1 MLRTGLVASLFL
13 LAAQPSLAQDNHTS
27 QQHDFKL
34 VEVTNGLDHPW
45 GMAFLPD
52 GRILITERDGPA
64 LRLVEGGVLH
74 PSPIAGLPD
83 NISTPGQGGLLDI
96 TLHPNFATNQVLYL
110 SYAGKGDGG
119 VGTEVLRARLVG
131 HHLKDVETV
140 FQVFP
145 KTGGSAHYGSR
156 LQFGAE
162 GELYVTVG
170 DRYNYMNEAQNPAN
184 HLGSILRLTDEGKA
198 FKDNPFSDTVGKKPE
213 IYTFGHRNP
222 QGLTVRHTDGSL
234 WAHEHGPRGG
244 DEVNKLKAGAN
255 YGWPAITYGI
265 DYSGRTISDKTHAAG
280 MEQPVVYWDPSIA
293 PSGMAFY
300 KGDKFPNWQDDLFVG
315 ALAGQHLRRLEME
328 GDQVVDQ
335 EVLLDELARIRDVR
349 NAPDGYLY
357 ILTDESDGKLYR
369 LEPSV
374 Q

>member
-1 MLRTGLVASLFL
+1 MFKVSLAVSLFL
-13 LAAQPSLAQDNHTS
+13 FAATPVLAQDKHTS

-34 VEVTNGLDHPW
+34 VEVTSGLDHPW

-52 GRILITERDGPA
+52 GRILVTERDTPA

-74 PSPIAGLPD
+74 PNPIAGLPD
-83 NISTPGQGGLLDI
+83 TISTSGQGGLLDI
-96 TLHPNFATNQVLYL
+96 ALHPNFANNRLLYL
-110 SYAGKGDGG
+110 SYAGKGKDG
-119 VGTEVLRARLVG
+119 VGTEVVRAKLVG
-131 HHLKDVETV
+131 HQLTELETV
-140 FQVFP
+140 FQVSP

-156 LQFGAE
+156 LRFDRDGH
-162 GELYVTVG
+162 LYITIG
-170 DRYNYMNEAQNPAN
+170 DRYSYMQEAQNPAN
-184 HLGSILRLTDEGKA
+184 HLGSIIRLSDDGDIPA
-198 FKDNPFSDTVGKKPE
+198 DNPFARSLDKRAE
-213 IYTFGHRNP
+213 IYSYGHRNP
-222 QGLTVRHTDGSL
+222 QGLTLRPSDGSI

-265 DYSGRTISDKTHAAG
+265 DYSGLSISDKTHAPG

-300 KGDKFPNWQDDLFVG
+300 DGDKFPNWRDDLFVG
-315 ALAGQHLRRLEME
+315 ALAGQHLRRLELQ
-328 GDQVVDQ
+328 GDQVIEQ
-335 EVLLDELARIRDVR
+335 EILLDDLARIRDVR
-349 NAPDGYLY
+349 SAPDGYLY
-357 ILTDESDGKLYR
+357 VLTDESDGKLYR